1 VEALRTEA
9 DTVQAWPRWFVK
21 LALRLAQLERG
32 KAYELILIMPEGG
45 GDPQWFVKVGS
56 KLDGGK

>member
-32 KAYELILIMPEGG
+32 KAYTLTVLMV
-45 GDPQWFVKVGS
+45 GDEPVWTVQAIG
-56 KLDGGK
+56 KLENER